1 MSTPTIKDVGTFRRK
16 KPKLRG
22 VRLDFRWSVKVEFDE
37 REEVL
42 SDLLAFMRGE
52 DLVLSGFGEESYSGI
67 ISTEKTLE
75 ALKKKIAKLKE
86 WKESNSEKFNLF
98 RTGKIQW
105 VEDIHFE

>member
-1 MSTPTIKDVGTFRRK
+1 MNTPTIKDVGTFRRK
-16 KPKLRG
+16 KAKLMG
-22 VRLDFRWSVKVEFDE
+22 VRLDFRWSVKVKFDE

-42 SDLLAFMRGE
+42 SDLLAFIRAE

-86 WKESNSEKFNLF
+86 WKDSNSEKFNLF

>member
-1 MSTPTIKDVGTFRRK
+1 MNKLTVKDVGTFRRL

-22 VRLDFRWSVKVEFDE
+22 VRLDFKWSVKVKFDE
-37 REEVL
+37 RERVML
-42 SDLLAFMRGE
+42 NLLEFIHEEG
-52 DLVLSGFGEESYSGI
+52 LVLSGFGEDSYSGI

-75 ALKKKIAKLKE
+75 ALKRKMTRLKE
-86 WKESNSEKFNLF
+86 WKENNREKFNLF